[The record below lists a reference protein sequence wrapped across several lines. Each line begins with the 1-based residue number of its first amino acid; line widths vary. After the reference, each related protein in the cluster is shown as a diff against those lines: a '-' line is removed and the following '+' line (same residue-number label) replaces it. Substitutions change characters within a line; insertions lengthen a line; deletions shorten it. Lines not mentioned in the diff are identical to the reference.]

1 MNSEEMIREA
11 LKEVFDERYPYRPD
25 AESEL
30 EWEFTEEYQFED
42 KMNKLIHSQKKSY
55 WKYVN
60 TAGKRIAVII
70 VFLVVMFSSAMTVNA
85 FRKPVVDFIIE
96 TYEKFSAYFAD
107 KSTLKYSDYKLK
119 NFIEEIY
126 LPSAIPN
133 EFEKTKYSAN
143 TRMVF
148 SLWTDESDN
157 EIRYYQKAV
166 SAQSVINTE
175 NTEIKLKE
183 IGNSVVY
190 SYKQDGKTS
199 YFWYDYGYTF
209 TLILPD
215 SFTADDAGRIIE
227 SIEAQE

>member
-107 KSTLKYSDYKLK
+107 KSTLKYSDYDMYET
-119 NFIEEIY
+119 IEKIYIPTEI
-126 LPSAIPN
+126 PDGFTESEN
-133 EFEKTKYSAN
+133 N
-143 TRMVF
+143 
-148 SLWTDESDN
+148 SDN
-157 EIRYYQKAV
+157 YTAYTIWCNDAGMKIKLYQM
-166 SAQSVINTE
+166 SVILQSNLNTE
-175 NTEIKLKE
+175 NTDIIQTEINGLPL
-183 IGNSVVY
+183 Y
-190 SYKQDGKTS
+190 TYKQDNTIS
-199 YFWYDYGYTF
+199 YLWYDYGYTF

-215 SFTADDAGRIIE
+215 NFTADDAGRIIE